1 MKRLPLLLFCCCI
14 VGLVVNSCK
23 NHTSQQKDDLHQA
36 KGGKYYGGTYRV
48 NENGEL
54 RSLDPVQV
62 NDVTSAHLVENIYDQ
77 LMYFDK
83 DLRLTYEI
91 ATARNI
97 SEDGLTYTYTIRPNV
112 FFHDDKCFPDGKGR
126 ELTAQDVVYSFTRIC
141 DARTGTLGSEFY
153 REKVVGASEY
163 YDATQKVTASGSEP
177 SIKGVA
183 GYTAPDK
190 YTFQIKLEKA
200 FGPFEY
206 MVALNNACIVPHEA
220 VEKYG
225 TDFFQHPVGTG
236 PFVFHH
242 WTPDNECLL
251 VRNEKYWKYDSDGN
265 QLPYLDKIHTTF
277 IKDDKVQLLEF
288 REGNL
293 EDSYRIPNEFF
304 TKIVNEN
311 KQLQPEFS
319 KYVLQR
325 IPALSTQYYGMMTKS
340 NAFKD
345 KRVRQAF
352 SYAIDRNRIIRYVL
366 KGQAFAP
373 SEHGLVPPVMPDYN
387 HTSIKGYQFDV
398 QKARTLMKEAGYPDG
413 KGFPTITLQ
422 LNSGGGRNTQI
433 AEAIQTMLIENLG
446 ITIKLKMVEFA
457 QHLTEI
463 DHGRAEFYRLG
474 WVADYPDPETF
485 LNLFYGK
492 TVPKTFDVASPQNGS
507 RYQNPTFD
515 SLFELARSTPDKLQ
529 RNHLFEQAEQLAIND
544 SPLLLIFHDEDY
556 RLLQPYVRGYVN
568 NSMDKRPYMYVW
580 FDKNAM

>member
-1 MKRLPLLLFCCCI
+1 MLS
-14 VGLVVNSCK
+14 VGLCMSSISCK
-23 NHTSQQKDDLHQA
+23 NHNSQPKELLRPA
-36 KGGKYYGGTYRV
+36 KGGKFYGGTYRV

-54 RSLDPVQV
+54 RSLDPVGV

-77 LMYFDK
+77 LMYFDEN
-83 DLRLTYEI
+83 LRLTYEL
-91 ATARNI
+91 ATARTI
-97 SEDGLTYTYTIRPNV
+97 SPDGLTYTYSIRPNV
-112 FFHDDKCFPDGKGR
+112 FFHDNKCFPNGKGR
-126 ELTAQDVVYSFTRIC
+126 ELTAEDVVYSFSRIC
-141 DARTGTLGSEFY
+141 DARTGTLGSEFF
-153 REKVVGASEY
+153 RGKVIGASEY
-163 YDATQKVTASGSEP
+163 YQATQKASATGGLP
-177 SIKGVA
+177 VIHGVA

-190 YTFQIKLEKA
+190 YTFRIQLIKA

-220 VEKYG
+220 VDCYG
-225 TDFFQHPVGTG
+225 KDFFLHPVGTG
-236 PFVFHH
+236 PFIFDH

-251 VRNEKYWKYDSDGN
+251 VRNPSYWKIDSDGN
-265 QLPYLDKIHTTF
+265 RLPYLDNIQTTF
-277 IKDDKVQLLEF
+277 IKDDKVQLLEL

-304 TKIVNEN
+304 TKIVNEK

-319 KYVLQR
+319 KFILHR

-340 NAFKD
+340 NAFHD

-352 SYAIDRNRIIRYVL
+352 SYAIDRDRIIRYVL

-373 SEHGLVPPVMPDYN
+373 CEHGLVPPVMPDYN
-387 HTSIKGYQFDV
+387 SASIKGYYFDL
-398 QKARTLMKEAGYPDG
+398 QKARDLMKQAGYPGG
-413 KGFPTITLQ
+413 KGFPAITLQ

-446 ITIKLKMVEFA
+446 ITVKLKMVEFA

-492 TVPKTFDVASPQNGS
+492 DVPATFDIASPQNGS
-507 RYQNPTFD
+507 RYQNPKFD
-515 SLFELARSTPDKLQ
+515 SLFELARSTPDKFQ
-529 RNHLFEQAEQLAIND
+529 RNVLFAQAEQLAIND

-556 RLLQPYVRGYVN
+556 RLLQPYVRGYN
-568 NSMDKRPYMYVW
+568 SNSMDKRPYMYVW